1 MGLGA
6 GLGIAVAEGV
16 GEPLGDGEP
25 VGIALGAVLFEL
37 PELSELS
44 ERSAVVSDAQPLTNA
59 TSATPI
65 RRLLGGSTPS
75 P

>member
-16 GEPLGDGEP
+16 GEP
-25 VGIALGAVLFEL
+25 VGVALGAVLFEL
-37 PELSELS
+37 FELPEL
-44 ERSAVVSDAQPLTNA
+44 SAVVSDAQPLTNA